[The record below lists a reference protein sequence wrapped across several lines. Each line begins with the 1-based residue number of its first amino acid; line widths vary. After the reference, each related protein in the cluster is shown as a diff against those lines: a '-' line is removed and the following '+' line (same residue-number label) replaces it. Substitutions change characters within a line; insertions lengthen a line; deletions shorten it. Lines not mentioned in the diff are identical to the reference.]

1 MGAHNHILFRNT
13 WAIVLIALLL
23 PAVAPFTATGQTLSP
38 RKIQV
43 KVGKSTVLRSPAPVK
58 RVSVAAPEIADI
70 VIISSKEVYITGKSA
85 GTTNLT
91 LWQNGSVSAIY
102 DIEVVYDISR
112 LKQQVH
118 QLLPDERELQILG
131 THDSITLSGKVSD
144 AAALANVLS
153 LARGYAP
160 EGKINNLVA
169 VGGIHQVMLEV
180 RVAEMSR
187 ATTKRLGINFN
198 FIDGNRFGASTLGG
212 LSSLDPP
219 IGFGGP
225 PSNLGFSSAV
235 NALFNFEHGGATWTG
250 LIDALKQDGLVKILA
265 EPNLI
270 AISGQR
276 ADFLAGGEF
285 PIPVPQDDGAVTVD
299 YKRFGVGLAFKP
311 TVLSNHKISVQV
323 EPEVSELD
331 FSTAVQFSGFVVP
344 GISTRRASTTIELGD
359 GQSFAIAGL
368 LKETVR
374 DAAQKFPLLGDIP
387 ILGALFRSR
396 SFQKNESELVIIVT
410 PRLVKPLDGTQLPLP
425 TDGYVEPNDAEFYLM
440 GFMEGRSGKNR
451 NPAVGQV
458 EGSIGHAPVEVETA
472 SSSQPTGRWTE
483 R

>member
-1 MGAHNHILFRNT
+1 MGSHKYRILRNT
-13 WAIVLIALLL
+13 WAGLMIALLL
-23 PAVAPFTATGQTLSP
+23 LAVVPYSAAAQALSP
-38 RKIQV
+38 RKIQL
-43 KVGKSTVLRSPAPVK
+43 KVGKSMVLRSPAPVK

-70 VIISSKEVYITGKSA
+70 VIISSKEIYLTGKTA

-91 LWQNGSVSAIY
+91 LWRNGSVSAVY
-102 DIEVVYDISR
+102 DVEVVYDITR

-118 QLLPDERELQILG
+118 QLLPEEQDLQILG
-131 THDSITLSGKVSD
+131 THDSITLAGKVSD

-153 LARGYAP
+153 LTRGYAP
-160 EGKINNLVA
+160 DGRINNLVT

-198 FIDGNRFGASTLGG
+198 FIDGHRFGASTLGG
-212 LSSLDPP
+212 LSSFVFPEFDADAGTWLFDLPP
-219 IGFGGP
+219 
-225 PSNLGFSSAV
+225 SSAV
-235 NALFNFEHGGATWTG
+235 NALFRFQQSGATWTG

-270 AISGQR
+270 AVSGQQ
-276 ADFLAGGEF
+276 AEFLAGGEF
-285 PIPVPQDDGAVTVD
+285 PVPIPQDRGAVTVA
-299 YKRFGVGLAFKP
+299 YKSFGVGLTFKP
-311 TVLSNHKISVQV
+311 TVLSNRKISVQV

-344 GISTRRASTTIELGD
+344 GVSTRRASTTIELGD

-374 DAAQKFPLLGDIP
+374 DAVQKFPLLGDIP
-387 ILGALFRSR
+387 VLGALFRSR

-410 PRLVKPLDGTQLPLP
+410 PRLVKPVDGTQLPLP

-440 GFMEGRSGKNR
+440 GFMEGRDSGSKKT
-451 NPAVGQV
+451 PTGQM
-458 EGSIGHAPVEVETA
+458 EGSFGHALAGTETV
-472 SSSQPTGRWTE
+472 TE
-483 R
+483 PGTARP